1 MLRDLLTAPRNRP
14 QLPTKG
20 NSGLTD
26 FGPKIT
32 INLYLITSHQTVNP
46 MKTRTLIAALLAVVA
61 STAFAQARMFEGFS
75 LGANLDA
82 SRTTTNV
89 VGLGSDSG
97 NTIGFGL
104 QAQYSISYGNQ
115 FVLGLGGSLNTG
127 SRKAGTLGPSEFS
140 VKNATSLDISPGYA
154 LSESLLVYGK
164 LSALSLT
171 AVGSTTAT
179 GSEFGTESLTGLGYG
194 IGVRSMIDKN
204 IYIQA
209 GYDSNRFNEKNS
221 LSFGTFSGSSNV
233 FSLGAGYKF

>member
-1 MLRDLLTAPRNRP
+1 
-14 QLPTKG
+14 
-20 NSGLTD
+20 
-26 FGPKIT
+26 
-32 INLYLITSHQTVNP
+32 

-61 STAFAQARMFEGFS
+61 PVAFAQAKMFEGFS

-82 SRTTTNV
+82 SKTTTNV
-89 VGLGSDSG
+89 AGFGSDSG
-97 NTIGFGL
+97 NTNGFGL
-104 QAQYSISYGNQ
+104 QAQYSIAYGNQ
-115 FVLGLGGSLNTG
+115 FVLGLGASLSTG
-127 SRKAGTLGPSEFS
+127 SRKAGTLGPSDFS

-164 LSALSLT
+164 ISALSLT

-179 GSEFGTESLTGLGYG
+179 GNEFGSESLTGLGYG

-209 GYDSNRFNEKNS
+209 GYDSNRFNEKS
-221 LSFGTFSGSSNV
+221 SPSFGSFSGSSNV

>member
-1 MLRDLLTAPRNRP
+1 
-14 QLPTKG
+14 
-20 NSGLTD
+20 
-26 FGPKIT
+26 
-32 INLYLITSHQTVNP
+32 
-46 MKTRTLIAALLAVVA
+46 MKTRTLIAAILAVVA
-61 STAFAQARMFEGFS
+61 PVAFAQAKLFEGFS

-82 SRTTTNV
+82 SQTTTNV

-97 NTIGFGL
+97 NTNGFGF
-104 QAQYSISYGNQ
+104 QAQYSIAYGNQ
-115 FVLGLGGSLNTG
+115 FVLGLGGSLSTG
-127 SRKAGTLGPSEFS
+127 SRKAGTLGPSDFS

-179 GSEFGTESLTGLGYG
+179 GNEFGSESLTGIGYG

-209 GYDSNRFNEKNS
+209 GYDSNRFNEKS
-221 LSFGTFSGSSNV
+221 SSGGFGTFSGSSNV